1 MSILLWHNT
10 FHDFEKHLWV
20 CWASPLI
27 YILEHTVRCMCC
39 GEDSLVR
46 RDSWS
51 CKQRRIKI
59 NQATNNQITLL
70 SLRIFTYLMLVPSIT
85 FISRVHPLSK
95 QEAAKL
101 FFIQLS
107 ILDFHQVRGHAE
119 RVVLKIPFA
128 LLATTEKKKNPTYI
142 IKNTSPYIVSS
153 NL

>member
-1 MSILLWHNT
+1 MLL
-10 FHDFEKHLWV
+10 
-20 CWASPLI
+20 
-27 YILEHTVRCMCC
+27 
-39 GEDSLVR
+39 
-46 RDSWS
+46 
-51 CKQRRIKI
+51 
-59 NQATNNQITLL
+59 
-70 SLRIFTYLMLVPSIT
+70 PSIT

-128 LLATTEKKKNPTYI
+128 LLATTEKKKKNPTYI